1 MMNKNHPMV
10 LRVVCWAGFE
20 VIIPIFFVVA
30 IWPISA
36 AFLQISFAFEK
47 TLGSADLLPIGSVL
61 LLGVAIDA
69 IFAEFQRAT
78 KSMTVAVLA
87 IVACL
92 VALVFLFLYGFAK
105 AEYLR
110 YSFPA
115 SGTVDTR
122 MVLFA
127 YLSGMSII
135 FAVIFSLLVKLSSL
149 SLDISP
155 TK

>member
-1 MMNKNHPMV
+1 MNITHPLI

-20 VIIPIFFVVA
+20 VMIPIFFVVA

-36 AFLQISFAFEK
+36 ALLQISFSFEK

-69 IFAEFQRAT
+69 IFAEFYRPK
-78 KSMTVAVLA
+78 KSMVIAILA

-92 VALVFLFLYGFAK
+92 LALIYLFFYGFAK

-110 YSFPA
+110 YSFPDSGEVDIRMSLIA
-115 SGTVDTR
+115 S
-122 MVLFA
+122 
-127 YLSGMSII
+127 LSVMSIV
-135 FAVIFSLLVKLSSL
+135 FAMLFSLMVKVKSL
-149 SLDISP
+149 FLDISS